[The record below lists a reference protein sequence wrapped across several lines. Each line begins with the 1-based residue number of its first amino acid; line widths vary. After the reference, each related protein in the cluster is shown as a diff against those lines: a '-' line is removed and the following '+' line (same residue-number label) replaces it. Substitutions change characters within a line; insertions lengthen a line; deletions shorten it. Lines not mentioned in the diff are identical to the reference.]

1 MAVMAGRDT
10 FRTSDSEFADA
21 LALIRGG
28 QSADAIPI
36 LTRMVS
42 FDPDDHEAFELLI
55 NAHMDVKQY
64 ERALQ
69 LATEGI
75 AAGRPEA
82 PLLVWKSLACADLGR
97 VDEAELTARQA
108 LEADPSLE
116 TAAFTLANLLV
127 RQERPADALAV
138 CREFLA
144 RNPDELIAREAVTLA
159 SDLDEFDL
167 VIELAHGFLQR
178 HGRDAEVFHRLGLAY
193 IDTHDFRKGERA
205 FRDAVAL
212 EPDDVEY
219 NACVVLA
226 LVLQGNERKADRYVE
241 RLSARDPDL
250 ADAVDEFV
258 DEISAGPE
266 EDA

>member
-1 MAVMAGRDT
+1 MPGDT
-10 FRTSDSEFADA
+10 FRTTDSEFADA
-21 LALIRGG
+21 LVLVRGG
-28 QSADAIPI
+28 KSAEAIPI
-36 LTRMVS
+36 LTRIVS
-42 FDPDDHEAFELLI
+42 FDSEDHEAFEMLI
-55 NAHMDVKQY
+55 SAHMDVKRY

-75 AAGRPEA
+75 AAGRPAA

-97 VDEAELTARQA
+97 EDEAERTAREA

-116 TAAFTLANLLV
+116 TAAFTLANVLV
-127 RQERPADALAV
+127 RQKKPADALAV

-144 RNPDELIAREAVTLA
+144 RNPDDDLIAHRAVTLA
-159 SDLDEFDL
+159 SDLDQFEL
-167 VIELAHGFLQR
+167 VIELAHHYLRR
-178 HGRDAEVFHRLGLAY
+178 HGGNAEVLHRLGLAY
-193 IDTHDFRKGERA
+193 VDTRDFHKGERA

-226 LVLQGNERKADRYVE
+226 LVLQGNDRKADRYVE
-241 RLSARDPDL
+241 RLAVRDPDL

-258 DEISAGPE
+258 DEVSVDPAQ
-266 EDA
+266 DT